1 MKEAAIKRKEQ
12 QAAQKSKLLLVKE
25 DLKASRAALSAEKK
39 RFRNWRSKHPEADL
53 SKQFAAAQK
62 GGKLNDTKLEEL
74 LDNYKS
80 RYSMK
85 ESTMGSSFQHSEQS
99 ITAAISTRT
108 ILSYPDVCVKYGL
121 DMLSEASTT
130 MIDKFCMMGL
140 IKKQKTGK
148 KELEAATAAQLGG
161 EATASQSKPM

>member
-39 RFRNWRSKHPEADL
+39 RFRDWRSKHPEADL

-74 LDNYKS
+74 LDNYKA
-80 RYSMK
+80 RYSKK
-85 ESTMGSSFQHSEQS
+85 ENTMGSSFQHSEQC
-99 ITAAISTRT
+99 TT
-108 ILSYPDVCVKYGL
+108 DL
-121 DMLSEASTT
+121 DENHLV
-130 MIDKFCMMGL
+130 I
-140 IKKQKTGK
+140 
-148 KELEAATAAQLGG
+148 
-161 EATASQSKPM
+161 P